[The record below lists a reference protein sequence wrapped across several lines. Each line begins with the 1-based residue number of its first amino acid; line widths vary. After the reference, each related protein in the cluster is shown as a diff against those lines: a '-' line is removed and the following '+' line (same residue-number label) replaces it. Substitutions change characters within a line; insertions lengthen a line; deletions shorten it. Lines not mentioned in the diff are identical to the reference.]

1 MPPPQG
7 ADPELASVLRAIR
20 ESRGR
25 SQEAVA
31 HSAGIAVNSLRR
43 IEYGQSNPTW
53 TTVRRITAALG
64 ISITELGQALDAGPH
79 RPSAASPPPRS

>member
-1 MPPPQG
+1 MPPASG
-7 ADPELASVLRAIR
+7 ADPALATVLRELR
-20 ESRGR
+20 ETRGR

-53 TTVRRITAALG
+53 TTVRAVAAALD
-64 ISITELGQALDAGPH
+64 ISLAELGREIDT
-79 RPSAASPPPRS
+79 RRAS